1 MSNGTIVTLKKNTV
15 AGAEPAA
22 SSLYQAELAINTAD
36 AKIFTKR
43 DDGTVL
49 SQSIGT
55 VQSGEYS
62 ATLAGADQVIDAFDG
77 NLYMSAKYVVQAT
90 LPGALPPEVQTI
102 EILVMHDG
110 TNVYITRYGLMY
122 TGANELVSFTAL
134 KDVHEIKLIANVAN
148 DATTIKFTRTSVQ
161 A

>member
-1 MSNGTIVTLKKNTV
+1 MSNGTIVTLKKNTTHD
-15 AGAEPAA
+15 AEPSS

-55 VQSGEYS
+55 VQSNYYEIGDNTNPRNIDS
-62 ATLAGADQVIDAFDG
+62 IDATL
-77 NLYMSAKYVVQAT
+77 YRSAKYVIQCT
-90 LPGALPPEVQTI
+90 HGTDFQTI
-102 EILVMHDG
+102 ELLLMHDG

-122 TGANELVSFTAL
+122 TNDELATFTADL
-134 KDVHEIKLIANVAN
+134 DGDTIFVDAVATYSN
-148 DATTIKFTRTSVQ
+148 TMVKFTRTVVL

>member
-1 MSNGTIVTLKKNTV
+1 MTNGTIVTLKKNTV

-49 SQSIGT
+49 SQSMGT
-55 VQSGEYS
+55 VQSGQYE
-62 ATLAGADQVIDAFDG
+62 ATSAGADQIIDSFDG
-77 NLYMSAKYVVQAT
+77 NLYMSAKYVVT
-90 LPGALPPEVQTI
+90 CNLPGALPPESQTI

-122 TGANELVSFTAL
+122 TGSAELASFTAD
-134 KDVHEIKLIANVAN
+134 KDVHDIRLKADVAN
-148 DATTIKFTRTSVQ
+148 ANTTIKFTRTSVQ

>member
-1 MSNGTIVTLKKNTV
+1 MATNGTIVTLKKNTAHDV
-15 AGAEPAA
+15 EPSAEA
-22 SSLYQAELAINTAD
+22 LYQAELAINTAD

-55 VQSGEYS
+55 VQANYQVLATAGEWN
-62 ATLAGADQVIDAFDG
+62 IDSIDG
-77 NLYMSAKYVVQAT
+77 SIYRSAKYVIQCT
-90 LPGALPPEVQTI
+90 HGTDFQTI
-102 EILVMHDG
+102 ELLIMHDG

-122 TGANELVSFTAL
+122 TNDELATFTADMDGDGIFL
-134 KDVHEIKLIANVAN
+134 
-148 DATTIKFTRTSVQ
+148 DAVTAHDNTTIKFTRTVVQ

>member
-1 MSNGTIVTLKKNTV
+1 MSNGTIVTLKKSTV
-15 AGAEPAA
+15 AGNEPAA

-55 VQSGEYS
+55 VQSGEYE
-62 ATLAGADQVIDAFDG
+62 ATTAGADQIIDVFDG

-90 LPGALPPEVQTI
+90 LPGAIPPEVQTI

-122 TGANELVSFTAL
+122 TGSSELASFTADKNVHDIRL
-134 KDVHEIKLIANVAN
+134 KATVAN
-148 DATTIKFTRTSVQ
+148 NDTTIKFTRTSVQ

>member
-1 MSNGTIVTLKKNTV
+1 MTNGTIVTLKKNTV
-15 AGAEPAA
+15 TGAEPAA

-55 VQSGEYS
+55 VQSGQYV
-62 ATLAGADQVIDAFDG
+62 ATSSGSGQIVDSFDSL
-77 NLYMSAKYVVQAT
+77 LYTSVKYVVQAT
-90 LPGALPPEVQTI
+90 YSTEVQTI

-110 TNVYITRYGLMY
+110 TDVYITRYGLMY
-122 TGANELVSFTAL
+122 TGANELASFTADLISGQINL
-134 KDVHEIKLIANVAN
+134 KATVAN
-148 DATTIKFTRTSVQ
+148 ANTTIKFTRTSVQ